1 MSDLRTR
8 ILIDLGGNLEQRAQ
22 RYSGVLDRFSK
33 TGQRSLGALSR
44 SAQAASHGLDRI
56 GNRYTAVLT
65 GAAGLGTAKVVMDL
79 EDRFVRLG
87 IQANAD
93 AGAIDHLKEK
103 IYQAARAPEIR
114 LDPGEITGAIE
125 EIIEKTGDLKFAEQ
139 NIHNIGLA
147 ISATGAAGKD
157 IGGIMSEFQKMGII
171 DPKQVLEALDTLN
184 VQGKEG
190 AFTLQNLANL
200 GPRVV
205 TAYTATGRGGVQAIR
220 EMGAALQ
227 VIRQG
232 TGSSEM
238 AATAFEALMRTMADA
253 AKVKQLYKGG
263 IKVFDEKEMAA
274 GKEVLRP
281 INELMVEIVTK
292 TKGRQT
298 LLSKVF
304 DAEAIRA
311 FNAAASEFKRTGSVE
326 LLDKFMDVH
335 SDGSTTIQDS
345 ARAAQ
350 TANRSLRTLYV
361 AWEQFAD
368 SKLTKPIQDMAG
380 ILNSLDQE
388 TVDRWLKLGTGLALS
403 LGGMVI
409 ANQAIKFGRSAWGM
423 GRWILTGGKGGKE
436 GAGGLG
442 GAAGGFGDAVP
453 VYVVNGPSS
462 IWPGSGGGPAGSTA
476 VAVASRFA
484 WAGPL
489 IPIVGTAIAVEAS
502 QAAGKALA
510 RAEAQGSS
518 SKKLLALRGR
528 QMVMGGGQDSFQ
540 VRTIDQE
547 LTRRLYGKTLT
558 PSHPQEQPLRGE
570 VVVKVRAERGTEAR
584 TDMVR
589 SSHGRGLDLQAE
601 TEVGKA
607 SGGVW

>member
-33 TGQRSLGALSR
+33 TGQRSLGGLSR
-44 SAQAASHGLDRI
+44 SAQAASNGLDRI

-65 GAAGLGTAKVVMDL
+65 GAAGLGAIKMAAEHHARMTQLGVDASISAEAVEKLNQKIFETARQPDI
-79 EDRFVRLG
+79 R
-87 IQANAD
+87 
-93 AGAIDHLKEK
+93 IDPTELLT
-103 IYQAARAPEIR
+103 AV
-114 LDPGEITGAIE
+114 E
-125 EIIEKTGDLKFAEQ
+125 EIVKATGDLPFAER
-139 NIHNIGLA
+139 NLRNLGLVMRA
-147 ISATGAAGKD
+147 TAATGSDVGAMVTELQKLDKAASPEN
-157 IGGIMSEFQKMGII
+157 IM
-171 DPKQVLEALDTLN
+171 LALDVFN
-184 VQGKEG
+184 VQGKAG
-190 AFTLQNLANL
+190 AVALRDLAHV
-200 GPRVV
+200 GPRVFA
-205 TAYTATGRGGVQAIR
+205 AYASMRKGADPATFVR
-220 EMGAALQ
+220 ELGAALQ
-227 VIRQG
+227 TIKGG
-232 TGSSEM
+232 TGNVEQ
-238 AATAFEALMRTMADA
+238 AATSFEALMRVFSDKKRIEMFKKA
-253 AKVKQLYKGG
+253 G
-263 IKVFDEKEMAA
+263 IQVFDPKALKAHREE
-274 GKEVLRP
+274 LRP
-281 INELMVEIVTK
+281 INELMAEIIAK
-292 TKGRQT
+292 TKGRVT
-298 LLSKVF
+298 LLDKLIP
-304 DAEAIRA
+304 DAEAKRA
-311 FNAAASEFKRTGSVE
+311 LTVSNLTENLRNYYQVEADGSVTTGDAARNAKE
-326 LLDKFMDVH
+326 LTAALTSLHTSWTKFANNNLT
-335 SDGSTTIQDS
+335 GPITT
-345 ARAAQ
+345 
-350 TANRSLRTLYV
+350 L
-361 AWEQFAD
+361 AD
-368 SKLTKPIQDMAG
+368 T
-380 ILNSLDQE
+380 LNSLDQE

-403 LGGMVI
+403 LGGLVI
-409 ANQAIKFGRSAWGM
+409 ANQAIKFGKETFGL

-476 VAVASRFA
+476 AAVASRFA

-528 QMVMGGGQDSFQ
+528 QMVMGGGPDSFQ

-558 PSHPQEQPLRGE
+558 PSHSQEQPLRGE

-601 TEVGKA
+601 TEVG
-607 SGGVW
+607 SVGRGVF